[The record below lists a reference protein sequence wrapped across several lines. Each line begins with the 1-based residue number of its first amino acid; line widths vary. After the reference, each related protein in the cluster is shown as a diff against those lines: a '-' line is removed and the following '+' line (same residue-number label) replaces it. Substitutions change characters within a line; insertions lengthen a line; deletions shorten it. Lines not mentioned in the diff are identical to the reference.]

1 MVILRGIFHACE
13 TLIYDLHEYVM
24 ILCAVIFIGA
34 FSFMFWSVVAHRKS
48 VGRKAANFHQNIGV
62 EIAWTVIPLIIL
74 AIIAWPVTKTAIA
87 QALI

>member
-1 MVILRGIFHACE
+1 MVILSRIFHACE

-24 ILCAVIFIGA
+24 ILCAVIFIGV

>member
-1 MVILRGIFHACE
+1 MLRGILHACE

-24 ILCAVIFIGA
+24 ILCAVIFIGV
-34 FSFMFWSVVAHRKS
+34 FSFMFWSVYAHRKS

-74 AIIAWPVTKTAIA
+74 VIIAWPVTKTAIA

>member
-1 MVILRGIFHACE
+1 MLRGFFHPRE

-24 ILCAVIFIGA
+24 ILCAVIFIGV
-34 FSFMFWSVVAHRKS
+34 FSFMFWSVYAHRKS
-48 VGRKAANFHQNIGV
+48 VAHKAANFHENIGV

-74 AIIAWPVTKTAIA
+74 VIIAWPVTKTVIA